1 MPPPGVAKIT
11 VRTADGK
18 TQEYQLGQQ
27 ALHIGKD
34 PASEVYIPSRYVSRY
49 HAEIARVGEH
59 FVIQDVGS
67 TNGVSVNG
75 RMLRVKEP
83 YSLVSGDRIQ
93 LGDVVLTYEEPLVDS
108 FATAAYSLPGETA
121 QSDETSVF
129 SGSGQAPGPERTTI
143 LPNPQPERAS
153 GGSDSGRGRT
163 VVGAGTWT
171 ILFTD
176 LLGYTV
182 QFAQIGDFAGQRW
195 RRQHDSI
202 LRQQFALYEGLENNY
217 TDSGFLVVFAGARRA
232 VQCAIGIQQE
242 LQKYN
247 EGRPELEIHIRIG
260 LHTGEVLTEDN
271 QIFGSAINFAHRVME
286 QAETD
291 EILISDLLHGLIQSA
306 REFTVV
312 DRGDFSLK
320 GFPDPESLF
329 EVRWQETQQPA
340 SP

>member
-49 HAEIARVGEH
+49 HAEILRVGEH

-67 TNGVSVNG
+67 TNGISVNG

-83 YSLVSGDRIQ
+83 HSLVSGDRVQ
-93 LGDVVLTYEEPLVDS
+93 LGDVVLTYEEPIVDS
-108 FATAAYSLPGETA
+108 FATAIFTLPGETA
-121 QSDETSVF
+121 QSDETAVF
-129 SGSGQAPGPERTTI
+129 SGSGQTPRPQRTTI
-143 LPNPQPERAS
+143 QPNPQKERATA
-153 GGSDSGRGRT
+153 GADAGRGRT

-182 QFAQIGDFAGQRW
+182 QFSRIGDFAGQRW

-202 LRQQFALYEGLENNY
+202 LRQQFGLYEGLENNY

-232 VQCAIGIQQE
+232 VQCAIGIQRE

-247 EGRPELEIHIRIG
+247 EGRPELEIHTRIG
-260 LHTGEVLTEDN
+260 VHTGEVLIEDN

-291 EILISDLLHGLIQSA
+291 EILISDLLHGLVESA
-306 REFTVV
+306 REFAVV
-312 DRGDFSLK
+312 DRGVFSLK
-320 GFPDPESLF
+320 GFPHPQPIF
-329 EVRWQETQQPA
+329 EVQWQEAEQAA
-340 SP
+340 SC